1 MATYIII
8 VTNPIVAQEVMRVE
22 TDNRDLAMIEAA
34 HLSSRHGVAR
44 VYEESEDREIACF
57 RYGSEQPYLA

>member
-1 MATYIII
+1 
-8 VTNPIVAQEVMRVE
+8 MRVE

-34 HLSSRHGVAR
+34 HLSMRHGVAR
-44 VYEESEDREIACF
+44 VYEGSEDREIACF